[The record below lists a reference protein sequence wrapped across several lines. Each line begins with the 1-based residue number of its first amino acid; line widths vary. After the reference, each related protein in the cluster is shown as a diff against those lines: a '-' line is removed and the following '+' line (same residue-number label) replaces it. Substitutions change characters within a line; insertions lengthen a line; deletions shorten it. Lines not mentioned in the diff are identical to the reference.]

1 VLRPGEKV
9 DLGAYTLT
17 FVGTEQVSEPHRQA
31 TIARMAVA
39 SKGKDLGVLL
49 PRMNQY
55 ESQREPI
62 GTPAVRTFWTED
74 LYLSIMNL
82 DATGTRLGLLA
93 LVNPMVGWIWIATA
107 MMALGGLI
115 ALVPRRS
122 ETVAVKV
129 QPAAVEAGLAT
140 R

>member
-1 VLRPGEKV
+1 VAKV
-9 DLGAYTLT
+9 
-17 FVGTEQVSEPHRQA
+17 
-31 TIARMAVA
+31 AVTRN
-39 SKGKDLGVLL
+39 GKDVGVLE

-55 ESQREPI
+55 DRQREPI
-62 GTPAVRTFWTED
+62 GTPAVRTFLGED

-82 DATGTRLGLLA
+82 DPAGRTLGLHA